1 MMTSMVIIVSNLKNV
16 PPCADARQC
25 PRCPYAF
32 TCHDDT
38 VSLVNSINWA
48 PIGLGLL
55 LVIGMVANLF

>member
-1 MMTSMVIIVSNLKNV
+1 MITMVSVMTNLNNV

-32 TCHDDT
+32 TCHDEA

-48 PIGLGLL
+48 PVGLGMI
-55 LVIGMVANLF
+55 LVIGIVASLF